1 MPTGTERPGD
11 DDMASRPV
19 RHARIIAASVRSIP
33 PSWRGDGLELLILHW
48 LEELRSGYRR
58 SHRRALATS
67 FKSRYRKCLGTRLK
81 ERIDEGVP
89 LGWVAQE
96 LGAA

>member
-48 LEELRSGYRR
+48 LEEL
-58 SHRRALATS
+58 
-67 FKSRYRKCLGTRLK
+67 K
-81 ERIDEGVP
+81 ERLPTKSSTP
-89 LGWVAQE
+89 LCRHERRRRDRSRLVAY
-96 LGAA
+96 